1 MSVISSQN
9 NNLVAGIKKPITTA
23 ASLQKPSMRPS
34 PAAKKAL
41 NLKGAKPA

>member
-1 MSVISSQN
+1 LAV
-9 NNLVAGIKKPITTA
+9 GTKKPNNA
-23 ASLQKPSMRPS
+23 ATSLQKTTMRPS